1 MTKINQVIV
10 EREVQAT
17 MRDGVTLYANIYR
30 PQKAGTF
37 PILLTRLP
45 YNKNLPGFSHRYID
59 PIRIAMNGYVV
70 IIQDV
75 RGRFSSEGVFEPY
88 IQELED
94 GYDTVE
100 WAAKLPYSTGEVGM
114 FGLSYYGFTQLYA
127 ALERPPSLKAIF
139 PAMTRSLSRNDIF
152 YRDGVYELAFIET
165 WMLDSIAPDYLKRV
179 GSKNYDET
187 MQEISSDLND
197 IDEWHKHK
205 PFKEWPPINKH
216 PELAI
221 LVNKYLDRELGN
233 ELLAEKVAGNENR
246 RIIDI
251 PAYHLAGWYDS
262 HLAPTLLNYEEM
274 QGPKNNQKLI
284 IGPWAHG
291 LFDSDIGERSFGVN
305 SSGDSID
312 GEVDITSLH
321 LKWFDHWLKEK
332 NTSIKE
338 NEDPVKLFV
347 MGINE
352 WRTEKEWPLKRTAY
366 TPFYFQSDGQANTD
380 LASGRLMTAPSEKVE
395 RDQYIHDPD
404 NPVQS
409 HGGGTLFFKGRN
421 VGPRDQQELEKRE
434 DVLVY
439 TSEPM
444 TEPLEVTGW
453 VKVVLWASSD
463 AADTDFTAKLVD
475 VLPDGRAF
483 NLTDGIVRAKYRN
496 EDTEETRLNGEI
508 VKYEIDL
515 WATSNVFLPGH
526 SIRIEIAS
534 SNFPRFDVNPN
545 TGNTT
550 MDTTKMIKANQAIY
564 HGVKYPSH
572 VVLPVIPIK

>member
-1 MTKINQVIV
+1 LTNINQVIV
-10 EREVQAT
+10 EREVPAE

-30 PQKAGTF
+30 PQNAGTY
-37 PILLTRLP
+37 PVLLTRLP
-45 YNKNLPGFSHRYID
+45 YDKNLPDFSHRYID
-59 PIRIAMNGYVV
+59 PIRVAMSGYVV

-75 RGRFSSEGVFEPY
+75 RGRFSSEGEFEPY

-100 WAAKLPYSTGEVGM
+100 WAAKLPYSTGDVGM

-139 PAMTRSLSRNDIF
+139 PAMTRSLSRDDIF

-165 WMLDSIAPDYLKRV
+165 WMLDSIAPDYLKRM
-179 GSKNYDET
+179 GSGDHDET
-187 MQEISSDLND
+187 MQEISRDLND
-197 IDEWHKHK
+197 IEEWYKHK
-205 PFKEWPPINKH
+205 PFKEWPPIQKH

-221 LVNKYLDRELGN
+221 LVKKYLNQELGN
-233 ELLAEKVAGNENR
+233 ELLAQKVAENEKR
-246 RIIDI
+246 RQINI

-262 HLAPTLLNYEEM
+262 HLAPTLMNYEEM
-274 QGPKNNQKLI
+274 HSEINNQKLI

-305 SSGDSID
+305 SSGNSID

-321 LKWFDHWLKEK
+321 IEWFNHWLKEE
-332 NTSIKE
+332 NTSINE
-338 NEDPVKLFV
+338 NDDPVKLFV

-352 WRTEKEWPLKRTAY
+352 WRSEKEWPLKRTQY
-366 TPFYFQSDGQANTD
+366 TPFYFSGDGRGKVEAD
-380 LASGRLMTAPSEKVE
+380 SGRLLAAPTEEEGK
-395 RDQYIHDPD
+395 DQYIHDPKD
-404 NPVQS
+404 PVPT

-421 VGPRDQQELEKRE
+421 AGPRDQQEVEKRE

-453 VKVVLWASSD
+453 VKVVLWASSN

-475 VLPDGRAF
+475 VLPDGRAY
-483 NLTDGIVRAKYRN
+483 NLTDGIVRAKFRY
-496 EDTEETRLNGEI
+496 EDTEVTRLNGEI
-508 VKYEIDL
+508 IKYEIDL

-526 SIRIEIAS
+526 SFRIEIAS

-550 MDTTKMIKANQAIY
+550 LDTVKMVNAHQAIY
-564 HGVKYPSH
+564 HGTEYPSH
-572 VVLPVIPIK
+572 VVLPVIPK